1 MKYELIVIWE
11 TGEKNTYTY
20 DTYEAA
26 KEGEYFMKMAN
37 GNQISW
43 TGVNKVSNGKSQNNK

>member
-11 TGEKNTYTY
+11 SGEKQTYLY

-26 KEGEYFMKMAN
+26 KQGERGMKMAN
-37 GNQISW
+37 GKQISW
-43 TGVNKVSNGKSQNNK
+43 TGINEINEIRRTNK